1 MNEQGKLVTLDFM
14 EKTVRKI
21 AFANSKEMADKLE
34 KEDGMHIYY
43 PSELADLGIG
53 ETIFVLLDA

>member
-1 MNEQGKLVTLDFM
+1 MEDEDRLVKLDFM
-14 EKTVRKI
+14 EKSVQKI
-21 AFANSKEMADKLE
+21 AFTNSKKIADKLE

-53 ETIFVLLDA
+53 ESIFVLLDA